1 MTLPKMLRIWAYL
14 STRPR
19 ARQCAVMVLGGIVG
33 ALSAWIAAQ
42 GTGVPME
49 WPQ

>member
-1 MTLPKMLRIWAYL
+1 MSMNRRIWAHL

-19 ARQCAVMVLGGIVG
+19 ARQCAVIVCG
-33 ALSAWIAAQ
+33 ALFGILCGWIGAQ